1 MAPEGIIVIV
11 IYHGHP
17 EGKVEREYLLRYVK
31 SLDQN
36 IAHVLEYKFLNQKNN
51 PPFIIAIEKR

>member
-1 MAPEGIIVIV
+1 MIV